1 MVSKIKWSSLRAAF
15 AGLVALASV
24 TFAPVHALVAQA
36 QDSMAVACDSTLVT
50 LLLVAEHDYGY
61 LTNMKAMGESSG
73 EMMTE
78 IDYGQYTPLVNEI
91 LMRMASMEGDMS
103 GDEMMEGDDM
113 MDMTPAQASISAF
126 LTGIG
131 MEAPD
136 FAMYTDL
143 PAGDVAGED
152 AVCTALRADVQQ
164 FLLDHIIA
172 DMQMSSMEG

>member
-50 LLLVAEHDYGY
+50 LLLVAEHDYSY

-103 GDEMMEGDDM
+103 GDEMMQGDEM
-113 MDMTPAQASISAF
+113 MGMTAQDTISAF

-143 PAGDVAGED
+143 PAGDVSGED
-152 AVCTALRADVQQ
+152 VACTALRADVQQ